1 MRTRNIPIQVWLNNE
16 EFRHLDKL
24 SHKSGL
30 SFSNV
35 LRSLIMGENIKE
47 RVYPDYRSLSRSIDH
62 IGNNINQI
70 AHNSNMANEATSEDI
85 TNVLLLLKEIKSE
98 IRSWKNQWQ

>member
-35 LRSLIMGENIKE
+35 LRSLIMGEHIKE
-47 RVYPDYRSLSRSIDH
+47 RVHPDYRMLLRAVDH

-70 AHNSNMANEATSEDI
+70 AHNTNVADEASCEDI
-85 TNVLLLLKEIKSE
+85 ANVLLLMKEIKSE
-98 IRSWKNQWQ
+98 IQSWKVQWQ

>member
-1 MRTRNIPIQVWLNNE
+1 MRTRNIDFHLWLNEE

-35 LRSLIMGENIKE
+35 LRSLIMGEHIKE
-47 RVYPDYRSLSRSIDH
+47 RVHPDYRALSRSIDH

-70 AHNSNMANEATSEDI
+70 AHNTNMADEASCEAI
-85 TNVLLLLKEIKSE
+85 ANVLLLMKEIKSE
-98 IRSWKNQWQ
+98 VRSWKKQWQ